1 MVLFLYVKSF
11 SRTKKLSTLGAREM
25 VPGYRQKIVS
35 CSHLELHGYSISP
48 LFDAILK
55 LELSSQYK
63 AVDYPR
69 TSKTVCTQEP
79 GAYFCA

>member
-11 SRTKKLSTLGAREM
+11 SRTEKLSTLGARLGAREM
-25 VPGYRQKIVS
+25 VRGYRQKIVS

-55 LELSSQYK
+55 LELSRVFLFVSSI
-63 AVDYPR
+63 
-69 TSKTVCTQEP
+69 TTQQFNK
-79 GAYFCA
+79 YTTDK